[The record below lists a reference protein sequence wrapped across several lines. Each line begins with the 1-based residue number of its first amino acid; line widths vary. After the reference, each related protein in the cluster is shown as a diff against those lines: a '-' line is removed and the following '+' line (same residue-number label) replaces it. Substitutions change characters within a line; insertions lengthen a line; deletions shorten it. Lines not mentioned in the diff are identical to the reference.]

1 MQDRKL
7 DIPTYYLYGEDEDG
21 TYDAHLRL
29 DGDGEWCHIDDVTG
43 EINQRE
49 AELTRLRAE
58 NERLRK
64 VADLARMYR
73 ELGQQIIN
81 GGVWGFDE
89 DVRDKYLHTRHVLDR
104 ALAALDQERKEGE

>member
-1 MQDRKL
+1 MEIKPVGL
-7 DIPTYYLYGEDEDG
+7 
-21 TYDAHLRL
+21 YDATQEVETLYAALL
-29 DGDGEWCHIDDVTG
+29 DT
-43 EINQRE
+43 Q
-49 AELTRLRAE
+49 AELSRLRAE

-104 ALAALDQERKEGE
+104 ALAALDQDGG